1 MIIYGLLKLVIFI
14 LDMLGSIFGSM
25 IPDLPSSLNNILTS
39 LSTMINGGLSFIS
52 YFFYWP
58 LVIVCISIFIS
69 FDAFKRVRSIVMK
82 VIGHFIA

>member
-14 LDMLGSIFGSM
+14 LDMLGSILGSM
-25 IPDLPSSLNNILTS
+25 IPDLPSSL
-39 LSTMINGGLSFIS
+39 STMVNGGVSFIS

-58 LVIVCISIFIS
+58 IVIACITIFIS
-69 FDAFKRVRSIVMK
+69 FDAFKRVRRIVMK